1 MKSKDYFLDVLLI
14 ENIYNPE
21 PEFHQP
27 FSDFSYRFQSLY
39 RNWIL
44 YKDFNKN
51 HIDLLTQAENV
62 ENEGAE
68 YYDIHSEVAQVD
80 IEFFP
85 IHLRGSI
92 ISLSLSSLEN
102 LLNELAE
109 EIAKDLDKPIKLDKR
124 PLPFINKYLLWF
136 TRNCKIEITINKEQ
150 HKKLDAIR
158 EVRNRFIH
166 NLSREIPENIK
177 KTIRETTKR
186 LSNHEIVVNDDFVD
200 QSLKEIAT
208 LVKNIE
214 LSYLD
219 FYSELKNNR

>member
-1 MKSKDYFLDVLLI
+1 MKSEDYFLDVLSI
-14 ENIYNPE
+14 ENIYDPE
-21 PEFHQP
+21 SEFHRP
-27 FSDFSYRFQSLY
+27 FWDFSYRFQSLY

-51 HIDLLTQAENV
+51 HINLLEQAENE
-62 ENEGAE
+62 ENECAE

-109 EIAKDLDKPIKLDKR
+109 EIAKDLDKPIELDR
-124 PLPFINKYLLWF
+124 RNLPFINKYLLWF
-136 TRNCKIEITINKEQ
+136 TRICKIEITINKEQ
-150 HKKLDAIR
+150 FKKLDAIR

-166 NLSREIPENIK
+166 NLSRDIPENVK
-177 KTIRETTKR
+177 KTIGEMTNNI
-186 LSNHEIVVNDDFVD
+186 SNHKVVVTDEFVD
-200 QSLKEIAT
+200 QSLKEIST

-219 FYSELKNNR
+219 FYSKLKSNS

>member
-124 PLPFINKYLLWF
+124 PLPFILVLLDTMF
-136 TRNCKIEITINKEQ
+136 TSSS
-150 HKKLDAIR
+150 
-158 EVRNRFIH
+158 V
-166 NLSREIPENIK
+166 
-177 KTIRETTKR
+177 
-186 LSNHEIVVNDDFVD
+186 
-200 QSLKEIAT
+200 
-208 LVKNIE
+208 
-214 LSYLD
+214 
-219 FYSELKNNR
+219 

>member
-1 MKSKDYFLDVLLI
+1 MKPKDYFLNVSAI
-14 ENIYNPE
+14 KNIYDPE
-21 PEFHQP
+21 PEFSEP
-27 FSDFSYRFQSLY
+27 FWDFAYRFQSLY

-44 YKDFNKN
+44 FRDFNKN
-51 HIDLLTQAENV
+51 HIDLLTKAENM

-109 EIAKDLDKPIKLDKR
+109 ELAKDLNKPIELDKR
-124 PLPFINKYLLWF
+124 PLPFINKYLLFF
-136 TRNCKIEITINKEQ
+136 TRNCKMELTVNKEQ

-177 KTIRETTKR
+177 KTIGEMAQN
-186 LSNHEIVVNDDFVD
+186 LSDHEIVVTDGFVD
-200 QSLKEIAT
+200 QSLKEISA
-208 LVKNIE
+208 LVKKIE

-219 FYSELKNNR
+219 YSELKNNQ